1 MFSYILAVIVL
12 TAIPGPGLLTIF
24 GIGSAFGYRAGI
36 SFTVGVYLG
45 ANLTALIVFSGL
57 SALLMEFP
65 LLRGALFLLS
75 LVYFTYFAVR
85 IGFAGTELGIL
96 SRKVPRCRDGIMLML
111 VNPKAYLTMSA
122 LFLGFPLLSFNP
134 VNEVIIKVVVAN
146 VVWVPGH
153 LIWLY
158 AGVKVNS
165 LNLTPRAKR
174 AINLILA
181 AVIIFMV
188 FGSAVVSMQTIA

>member
-188 FGSAVVSMQTIA
+188 FGSAVVSMQTSA

>member
-1 MFSYILAVIVL
+1 MFSYILAVIIL

-65 LLRGALFLLS
+65 LLRVALFLLS

-96 SRKVPRCRDGIMLML
+96 SRKLPRCRDGIMLML

-165 LNLTPRAKR
+165 LNFTPRAKR

-188 FGSAVVSMQTIA
+188 FGSAVVSMQTSA

>member
-111 VNPKAYLTMSA
+111 FNPKAYLTMSA

-134 VNEVIIKVVVAN
+134 VNEVIIKVIVAN
-146 VVWVPGH
+146 IVWVPGH

-188 FGSAVVSMQTIA
+188 FGSSVVSMQTSA

>member
-1 MFSYILAVIVL
+1 M
-12 TAIPGPGLLTIF
+12 
-24 GIGSAFGYRAGI
+24 
-36 SFTVGVYLG
+36 
-45 ANLTALIVFSGL
+45 
-57 SALLMEFP
+57 
-65 LLRGALFLLS
+65 ALFLLS

-165 LNLTPRAKR
+165 LNFTPRAKR

-188 FGSAVVSMQTIA
+188 FGSAVVPMQTIA

>member
-65 LLRGALFLLS
+65 LLRVALFLLS

-122 LFLGFPLLSFNP
+122 LFLSFPLLSFNP

-165 LNLTPRAKR
+165 LNFTPRAKR

>member
-75 LVYFTYFAVR
+75 LIYFTYLAVR

-96 SRKVPRCRDGIMLML
+96 SSKVPRCHDGIMLML
-111 VNPKAYLTMSA
+111 FNPKAYLTMSA

-134 VNEVIIKVVVAN
+134 VNEVIIKVIVAN
-146 VVWVPGH
+146 IVWVPGH

-188 FGSAVVSMQTIA
+188 FGSAVVSMQTSA

>member
-75 LVYFTYFAVR
+75 LIYFTYFAVR

-96 SRKVPRCRDGIMLML
+96 SSKVPRCRDGIMLML
-111 VNPKAYLTMSA
+111 FNAKVYLTMSA

-134 VNEVIIKVVVAN
+134 VNEVIIKVIVAN
-146 VVWVPGH
+146 IVWVPGH

-188 FGSAVVSMQTIA
+188 FGSAVVSMQTSA